1 MATLHAGRRHRDPL
15 CTVLPWCGVALSL
28 TITACGPAETTPGS
42 PALEQIEGA
51 PADGPTPSNIE
62 VALDPAVT
70 PAALSIYHG
79 AAAVGTSDGILVGSL
94 STNTLKPLLVVPTG
108 DEPSTTGAVG
118 MLVSR
123 PSGGLFAVG
132 ESGLFHDGQ
141 GVLLYSPLNAAKEL
155 EGNPITSLDASGAEG
170 SEELW
175 IGTAAG
181 AFHVAG
187 GQIAGFEVSSGAGAP
202 QPAAGLVGIGP
213 SQAIVVSGDS
223 VYQVDLDGGSAGL
236 LLEGIGALHGLAR
249 AEDGTVYIAADGGLF
264 VRDPTDGALSVYT
277 LSPAGQPAEPVIA
290 VAASFGAVVAA
301 TAASLVRIDAGR
313 PVHLADFAAAPAGL
327 AIDGQGDLWSTD
339 GQKVV
344 RHITG
349 APVSFEADVKPFFE
363 VHCTVCHGGGT
374 SGSPKIDFL
383 DYEEAKERAP
393 TIIKRLR
400 GEGSVMP
407 PTSIEVLTAAD
418 YAVVTRWVA
427 GGLLP

>member
-15 CTVLPWCGVALSL
+15 CTVLPWCGVALAL
-28 TITACGPAETTPGS
+28 TLSACGPAETTPE
-42 PALEQIEGA
+42 PAPVERIEGA
-51 PADGPTPSNIE
+51 PADGPAPQNVEI
-62 VALDPAVT
+62 ALDVGVVPG
-70 PAALSIYHG
+70 PLSLYHG
-79 AAAVGTSDGILVGSL
+79 VAAVGTSGGVLVGSL
-94 STNTLKPLLVVPTG
+94 STSTLKPLLLVPTG
-108 DEPSTTGAVG
+108 DEPPSTGAVLL
-118 MLVSR
+118 LVPR
-123 PSGGLFAVG
+123 PSGGLFAVA
-132 ESGLFHDGQ
+132 ENGLFHDGQ
-141 GVLLYSPLNAAKEL
+141 GVLLHSPLSAAKEL
-155 EGNPITSLDASGAEG
+155 EGNPITSLDAAGAEG

-175 IGTAAG
+175 ISTAAG

-187 GQIAGFEVSSGAGAP
+187 GQIAAFEVSDGAGAP
-202 QPAAGLVGIGP
+202 QPAAGLVGVGP
-213 SQAIVVSGDS
+213 SQALVVSGDMA
-223 VYQVDLDGGSAGL
+223 YQVDLDGGAAEL

-249 AEDGTVYIAADGGLF
+249 AEDGTVYLAADGGLF
-264 VRDPTDGALSVYT
+264 VRDPATGALSVYT
-277 LSPAGQPAEPVIA
+277 LSAAGQPAEPVIA

-301 TAASLVRIDAGR
+301 TATSLVRIDAGG

-349 APVSFEADVKPFFE
+349 APVSFEADVKPFLE

-374 SGSPKIDFL
+374 AGSPKIDFL
-383 DYEEAKERAP
+383 DYEETKERAP
-393 TIIKRLR
+393 TIVKRLR

-407 PTSIEVLTAAD
+407 PISIEVLTAAD